1 MSRRKDR
8 QERRDSRRNP
18 GPGGSCE
25 RIRTLDP
32 GAEQELLGKIQRLP
46 PDQVAEVEAFVDFLH
61 QRNDDR
67 GLRDAFTRLSERA
80 FAKAWN
86 NPADAAYDRL

>member
-1 MSRRKDR
+1 M
-8 QERRDSRRNP
+8 NP

-25 RIRTLDP
+25 RTRALDP

-46 PDQVAEVEAFVDFLH
+46 PDQVAEVEAFVDFLLE
-61 QRNDDR
+61 RAAER
-67 GLRDAFTRLSERA
+67 ELRDAFTKLSERA